1 MNYGPLE
8 FAAYLERKDTARGES
23 AAVRAAREAAPKA
36 PPAGREN
43 NRLTIISGGPMLT
56 RVRRNAEVEAVCV
69 YEAVAV
75 RAPYA
80 PAPLEPVRVLVRES
94 RRPVVLVLS
103 SHQTVQWEISLE
115 RGANLEA
122 VLLAGY
128 GESTVTG
135 VGNTLMASIGGFYA
149 FKRGSAEFKHLE
161 KEVRRCTGR
170 NIERFQS
177 EYAGHRFVIGD

>member
-8 FAAYLERKDTARGES
+8 FAAYLKRKDAGRGES
-23 AAVRAAREAAPKA
+23 AAVKAAREASPDSSRKD
-36 PPAGREN
+36 REN
-43 NRLTIISGGPMLT
+43 NRLTIISGGPMKSRLAGDT
-56 RVRRNAEVEAVCV
+56 RVEAVCV

-80 PAPLEPVRVLVRES
+80 PEPSEPVRVVVRDT

-115 RGANLEA
+115 RGASLEA
-122 VLLAGY
+122 VLLSGY

-135 VGNTLMASIGGFYA
+135 AGDALVASIGGFYA

-170 NIERFQS
+170 DIERFHS